1 MLTFWG
7 GGGVC
12 AIFYE
17 ATNMNFD
24 LMNVNHLY
32 IGMMLGIFQSWMIL
46 NESKKQKTL
55 IYITHLKRLN

>member
-1 MLTFWG
+1 MFTFR
-7 GGGVC
+7 GVY

-32 IGMMLGIFQSWMIL
+32 IGMMLGIFQSWRIV

-55 IYITHLKRLN
+55 IYITH